1 MTRKPKHTA
10 VYSRVSVKSQTVLP
24 RAVREALEIKP
35 GDTVRYRLT
44 ERGVL
49 LEKAPAEGDDPFV
62 SFTEWAGKQD
72 DAAYV
77 DL

>member
-1 MTRKPKHTA
+1 VTSRPRHPA
-10 VYSRVSVKSQTVLP
+10 LHSRVSVKSQTVLP

-35 GDTVRYRLT
+35 GDTLRYRLT
-44 ERGVL
+44 ERGVI

-62 SFTEWAGKQD
+62 SFTEWGGKQD
-72 DAAYV
+72 DIAYG

>member
-10 VYSRVSVKSQTVLP
+10 VYSRVSVISQTVLP

-35 GDTVRYRLT
+35 GDTLRYRLT

-62 SFTEWAGKQD
+62 SFTEWGGKQD